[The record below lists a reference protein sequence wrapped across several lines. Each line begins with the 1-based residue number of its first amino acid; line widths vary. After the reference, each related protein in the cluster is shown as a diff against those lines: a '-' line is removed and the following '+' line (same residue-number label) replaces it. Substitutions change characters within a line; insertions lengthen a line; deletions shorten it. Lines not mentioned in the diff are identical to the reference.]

1 MLAGVLTAVLVR
13 AVAIFNLIAE
23 GTPEGPVAAQLC
35 SLPGGPLSVTA
46 VSPRELRRMRTRH
59 GVVLRG

>member
-1 MLAGVLTAVLVR
+1 MLTAVLVR
-13 AVAIFNLIAE
+13 AVATFNLIAE
-23 GTPEGPVAAQLC
+23 GTPEGPVAAHLW

-46 VSPRELRRMRTRH
+46 VSLRELRRMRTRH